1 MRLFVAVWPPPEVVD
16 ALAGLERPQ
25 VDGLRWTT
33 AEQWHVTL
41 RFLGHVD
48 EVAATEA
55 FGSIS
60 GKGATAEMGPAT
72 GHFGRRVVHAPV
84 AGLED
89 LAAATV
95 AATGGVGEP
104 PDSRPFAGHIT
115 LARAR
120 HRRGLDLRALAG
132 APLTG
137 RWAVDEVTLVASL
150 PGGRGPVRYQVL
162 ETLPLTWPSASV
174 GDTC

>member
-16 ALAGLERPQ
+16 MLAGLERPE

-41 RFLGHVD
+41 RFLGDAD
-48 EVAATEA
+48 EVAAREA
-55 FGSIS
+55 FRGIRS
-60 GKGATAEMGPAT
+60 GGGATAEMGPAT

-84 AGLED
+84 AGLEG

-95 AATGGVGEP
+95 AATGGVGQP
-104 PDSRPFAGHIT
+104 PGARPFAGHIT

-120 HRRGLDLRALAG
+120 RRRGVDLRALAG

-137 RWAVDEVTLVASL
+137 
-150 PGGRGPVRYQVL
+150 
-162 ETLPLTWPSASV
+162 
-174 GDTC
+174 